1 MTSSSILLRILGY
14 LSNFLIVSVCC
25 GALSP
30 RDLSFNSQATLSQ
43 QDNTHDRSNSIVEFA
58 AGFSSDLSPS
68 VTVKAKPTT
77 VYRPR
82 SVGALHRARLRS
94 LHYQESE
101 RVEWDRIETLGPDVE
116 DRHTLA
122 QLARMSGNAYA
133 IPGQKNWYDVD
144 GAWNTVC
151 LVHI

>member
-1 MTSSSILLRILGY
+1 
-14 LSNFLIVSVCC
+14 
-25 GALSP
+25 
-30 RDLSFNSQATLSQ
+30 
-43 QDNTHDRSNSIVEFA
+43 
-58 AGFSSDLSPS
+58 
-68 VTVKAKPTT
+68 
-77 VYRPR
+77 
-82 SVGALHRARLRS
+82 

-151 LVHI
+151 FVHI